1 MKLDKRELERIL
13 TEDLAVIMSEETDQ
27 AFRSKSWA
35 GKAWAPRKSETIGSL
50 LIKHGTLRRS
60 INMNA
65 TANEVIV
72 SSELSYAA
80 IHNEGGTININ
91 VTPEMVAFFWRQFY
105 STKDDTQKA
114 KYKAIALSLKNKKT
128 LRIKMPKRQYTG
140 VQASTEKK
148 WAAAADALIKKI
160 DFTGAIKAQIRHK
173 QP

>member
-1 MKLDKRELERIL
+1 MELDKKELERTL

-35 GKAWAPRKSETIGSL
+35 GKAWTPRKSEGIGSL

-91 VTPEMVAFFWRQFY
+91 VTPEMVAFFWKKFY
-105 STKDDTQKA
+105 SAEDKKQKE
-114 KYKAIALSLKNKKT
+114 KYKAIALSLKTKKT
-128 LRIKMPKRQYTG
+128 LQIKIPKRQYTG
-140 VQASTEKK
+140 VQLSTEKK
-148 WAAAADALIKKI
+148 WAAAADSLFKKI
-160 DFTGAIKAQIRHK
+160 DFTGAIKAQIK
-173 QP
+173 NK